1 MTVKNLPNIVGIDK
15 VRVYQD
21 NKVRAEQWIGGARLS
36 WYFEEIEVLK
46 PFAEQMIDYMEICIE
61 GCLAEVLVCEIWL
74 K

>member
-21 NKVRAEQWIGGARLS
+21 NRVLAEQWVGGARLS
-36 WYFEEIEVLK
+36 WYFEEVETLK
-46 PFAEQMIDYMEICIE
+46 PFAEQMVDYLEMCIE
-61 GCLAEVLVCEIWL
+61 GCLSEVLVCEIFL